1 VENKKPIAS
10 DFFSN
15 LKKYIFRFGEKMVE
29 VKKENEKRTTVFI
42 DRPGLFAL
50 ILDSLYVYF

>member
-1 VENKKPIAS
+1 
-10 DFFSN
+10 
-15 LKKYIFRFGEKMVE
+15 MVE